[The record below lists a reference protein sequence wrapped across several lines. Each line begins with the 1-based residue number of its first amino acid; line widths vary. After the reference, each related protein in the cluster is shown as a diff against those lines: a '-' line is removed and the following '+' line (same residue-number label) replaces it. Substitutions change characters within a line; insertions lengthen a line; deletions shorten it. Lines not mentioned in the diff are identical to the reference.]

1 MIKISLNSIFVDDQQ
16 KALDFYTDK
25 IGFHKKEDVPI
36 GEHRWI
42 TVCNTGDNFELV
54 LEPDAHSAAKAYK
67 EAIYKDGIP
76 ATMFYVDDIN
86 TEYKKL
92 LDKGV
97 QFKSKPAEMGSVK
110 IAVFDDT
117 CGNYISLC
125 EKLS

>member
-25 IGFHKKEDVPI
+25 IGFHKKDDVPI

-42 TVCNTGDNFELV
+42 TVGNNSDDFELV
-54 LEPDAHSAAKAYK
+54 LEPDAHPAAKNYK
-67 EAIYKDGIP
+67 ATIYKDGIP
-76 ATMFYVDDIN
+76 ATMFYVDNIN
-86 TEYKKL
+86 AEYKKL
-92 LDKGV
+92 VDKGV
-97 QFKSKPAEMGSVK
+97 QFKSKPVEMGSVK